1 MTLTLS
7 PSPDRSFTLY
17 IHLIFSSR
25 EFCVREECA
34 KILHQR
40 WKHEKSAS
48 EMKAKLHPCSR
59 PLHGPECPL
68 HPEPRKNRVFH
79 AHLTHHEHPV
89 PLSAR
94 QAQNFM
100 LRAFPQPPCR
110 RRENS
115 IREMTYVFLTYYIS
129 FLNIF
134 SKSSSVACFGLP
146 GAHASA
152 AADSQRNGRSFSLS
166 FSSLV
171 GIPTSMES

>member
-48 EMKAKLHPCSR
+48 EMKAKLHPAPGRSTAQSVRCIRSR
-59 PLHGPECPL
+59 A
-68 HPEPRKNRVFH
+68 KNRVFH

-89 PLSAR
+89 PLSAP
-94 QAQNFM
+94 QAQGFM
-100 LRAFPQPPCR
+100 LRAFLQPSCHR
-110 RRENS
+110 SEH
-115 IREMTYVFLTYYIS
+115 IRNNYIS

-134 SKSSSVACFGLP
+134 SKSSRVACFGLP

-152 AADSQRNGRSFSLS
+152 AADSQRNGRSSSLS
-166 FSSLV
+166 FSSFV